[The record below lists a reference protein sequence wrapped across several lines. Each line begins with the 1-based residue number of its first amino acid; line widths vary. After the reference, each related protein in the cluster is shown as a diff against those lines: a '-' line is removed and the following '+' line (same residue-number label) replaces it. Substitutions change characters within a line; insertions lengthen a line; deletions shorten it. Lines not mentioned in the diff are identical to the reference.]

1 MEPPLFTSGV
11 PVSHVL
17 LEACVDS
24 VESAL
29 AAQAG
34 GADRVEL
41 CEDLLEGGTTPSA
54 GMIEVCQERLG
65 IPMHVLVRPRG
76 GDFVYSDTEIEVMQR
91 DIALARRLGVNG
103 VVFGALRPDGS
114 IDLER
119 TRALMGAARP
129 LSITFH
135 RAFDFTPDAD
145 AALDVLIRLGIE
157 RVLTS
162 GQAPTA
168 MEGTQALQRLVTRA
182 EGRIGILAGGGLNE
196 ENIAGVAE
204 RTGVREVHVRAT
216 ALLESPASFRPRHL
230 TLLKQPLPNEFDRA
244 VTDPERI
251 RRISGLLHRL
261 DSPRT

>member
-1 MEPPLFTSGV
+1 MTR
-11 PVSHVL
+11 VL

-41 CEDLLEGGTTPSA
+41 CEDLLEGGTTPST
-54 GMIEVCQERLG
+54 GMIEVCRERLR

-76 GDFVYSDTEIEVMQR
+76 GDFVYTDIELEVMQR
-91 DIALARRLGVNG
+91 DIAVARRVGAAG
-103 VVFGALRPDGS
+103 VVFGALQPDGT
-114 IDLER
+114 IDVER
-119 TRALMGAARP
+119 TRALMAVSRP
-129 LSITFH
+129 MSVTFH

-145 AALDVLIRLGIE
+145 AALDTLMQLGVE

-168 MEGTQALQRLVTRA
+168 VLGLQTLQRLVTRA
-182 EGRIGILAGGGLNE
+182 EGRIAILAGGGLSE
-196 ENIAGVAE
+196 ENIAKVAE
-204 RTGVREVHVRAT
+204 STGIREVHVRAT

-230 TLLKQPLPNEFDRA
+230 SLLKQPLPNEFDRA

-251 RRISGLLHRL
+251 RRISGILGQVRAEQ
-261 DSPRT
+261 P

>member
-1 MEPPLFTSGV
+1 MTR
-11 PVSHVL
+11 VL

-41 CEDLLEGGTTPSA
+41 CEDLLEGGTTPST
-54 GMIEVCQERLG
+54 GMIEVCRERLQ

-76 GDFVYSDTEIEVMQR
+76 GDFVYTDIELEVMQR
-91 DIALARRLGVNG
+91 DIAVARRVGAAG
-103 VVFGALRPDGS
+103 VVFGALQPDGT
-114 IDLER
+114 IDVDR
-119 TRALMGAARP
+119 TRALLAISRP
-129 LSITFH
+129 MSVTFH

-145 AALDVLIRLGIE
+145 AALDTLIQLGVE

-168 MEGTQALQRLVTRA
+168 VLGLQTLQRLVTRA
-182 EGRIGILAGGGLNE
+182 EGRIAILAAGGLSE
-196 ENIAGVAE
+196 ENIAKVAE
-204 RTGVREVHVRAT
+204 STGVREVHVRAT

-230 TLLKQPLPNEFDRA
+230 SLLKQPLPNEFDRA
-244 VTDPERI
+244 VTDPARI
-251 RRISGLLHRL
+251 RRISGILGQVEAE
-261 DSPRT
+261 